1 MIEPLVSVIIP
12 CYNAEKFVEK
22 SVRSIMEQTY
32 KNLEIIV
39 INDCSNDSTKKIL
52 LELQKEDC
60 RIVYIENEFNLK
72 LPKTLNKGISIS
84 NGEYI
89 ARMDA
94 DDISFHNRIEKQMD
108 FLLKNSHIDMISANY
123 KVIDELGNIT
133 SISSSLPTEHLDIIN
148 RLTWQSPFAHPLVI
162 GKRSFFINLG
172 GYRDIHYAEDYDMWI
187 RGWLEGYR
195 FANLNEILLYYRHHD
210 NQMTDKKYNAT
221 NSHCIRS
228 FLWKYFIQEKNIR
241 LFLGYI
247 MHFKLPS
254 IFVKTLVNFRR
265 KLMFLSKSCI

>member
-52 LELQKEDC
+52 LELQKEDS

-84 NGEYI
+84 NGKYI

-94 DDISFHNRIEKQMD
+94 DDISFYNRIEKQMD
-108 FLLKNSHIDMISANY
+108 FLLKNSCIDMISANY
-123 KVIDELGNIT
+123 KVIDDLDNIT
-133 SISSSLPTEHLDIIN
+133 AISSSLPTEHRDIIN

-210 NQMTDKKYNAT
+210 NQMTDKKYNAA

-228 FLWKYFIQEKNIR
+228 FLWQYFIKEKNMR

-247 MHFKLPS
+247 MHFKLPF
-254 IFVKTLVNFRR
+254 IFVKKLIHFRR
-265 KLMFLSKSCI
+265 KLMFLYKSCV